1 MSTTPPPAMAPAL
14 AASERRQIQS
24 RLLLNLAGAGLLGLA
39 FVLDALR
46 GDSPQFTET
55 IKALAATV
63 VAVPVL
69 WRGLKGLARRDP
81 KSFTDQL
88 VSLAVLAAAVSGD
101 FVTATLVPLVL
112 EIGRLFE
119 ERSALGARAA
129 IAGVRKLRASQATL
143 LDGSL
148 VDPADLQAG
157 DGVIVRPG
165 EVIPADG
172 TVLSGSSAVDQAPI
186 TGESRIEDVG
196 PKDTVFAGTI
206 NLQGLLQIHVTGAG
220 QDTVLGR
227 VVALLQD
234 LENAKVPAL
243 RLLER
248 YSGAWLPVVLVLAA
262 SVLFFTEDVA
272 RAIAVLVVATPTA
285 LVLAGPAAMVATL
298 AAATR
303 EQILIKD
310 AGFLERVADVDTL
323 LLDKT
328 GTLTE
333 NRLRVVA
340 IQPDPGVDPGELLA
354 WGAQVAAA
362 SRHPVSQA
370 LVAHARAQDLVV
382 ETPTESR
389 ELPGRGVQVGAL
401 SLGRSDWLQSLGA
414 AHEPDPSG
422 GVHLAKGKVYLG
434 SFQIADT
441 IKEQA
446 SAVLQQV
453 RDAGI
458 ERIVLVTGD
467 REHIAHAIAAELGI
481 EEVHAQVLPE
491 QKLNVVRAEQA
502 KGRVVMMVGDGVN
515 DALALSGAD
524 VGVAIG
530 ARVNEVALGGA
541 DVALLTEDLDRLPRL
556 LTLSAQ
562 SRAVMTQN
570 AVLGVLFSVVM
581 LALAAGGVISP
592 LLGALLHNLGAIG
605 VVLNSARMLSGN
617 QTLGTRLPSTGKSE
631 E

>member
-1 MSTTPPPAMAPAL
+1 MSAATPAQVSPTL
-14 AASERRQIQS
+14 DAAERRQIQS

-39 FVLDALR
+39 FILDALR
-46 GDSPQFTET
+46 GDSPQLTEAL
-55 IKALAATV
+55 KALAAAV

-69 WRGLKGLARRDP
+69 WRGLKGLASKDP
-81 KSFTDQL
+81 RSFTDQL

-129 IAGVRKLRASQATL
+129 IAGVRKLRAAQATR
-143 LDGSL
+143 LDGTL
-148 VDPADLQAG
+148 VDPAQLQSG
-157 DGVIVRPG
+157 DIVLVRPG

-172 TVLSGSSAVDQAPI
+172 TVHSGSSAVDQAPI
-186 TGESRIEDVG
+186 TGESRTEDVKPG
-196 PKDTVFAGTI
+196 DGVFAGTI
-206 NLQGLLQIHVTGAG
+206 NLQGVLQIQVTGAG

-227 VVALLQD
+227 IVSLLQD
-234 LENAKVPAL
+234 LESAKVPAL

-310 AGFLERVADVDTL
+310 AGFLERVAEVDTL

-328 GTLTE
+328 GTVTE
-333 NRLRVVA
+333 NRLRVVGV
-340 IQPDPGVDPGELLA
+340 QPAAGVGADELLA
-354 WGAQVAAA
+354 QAAQVAAA

-370 LVAHARAQDLVV
+370 LVAYAQEQGLKVHPP
-382 ETPTESR
+382 EQSE
-389 ELPGRGVQVGAL
+389 ELPGQGVRVGELA
-401 SLGRSDWLQSLGA
+401 LGRSDWLLSLGA
-414 AHEPDPSG
+414 SHSPDPSG
-422 GVHLAKGKVYLG
+422 GVHLAQGQRYLG
-434 SFQIADT
+434 CFQIADT
-441 IKEQA
+441 VKPQA
-446 SAVLQQV
+446 REVLAQV
-453 RDAGI
+453 RAAGI
-458 ERIVLVTGD
+458 ARIVLVTGD
-467 REHIAHAIAAELGI
+467 RAHIAQAIAEELGI
-481 EEVHAQVLPE
+481 EEVHAEVLPE
-491 QKLNVVRAEQA
+491 QKLEVLRGEQA
-502 KGRVVMMVGDGVN
+502 QGRVVMMVGDGVN

-541 DVALLTEDLDRLPRL
+541 DVALLTEELDRLPRL
-556 LTLSAQ
+556 LSLSEH

-570 AVLGVLFSVVM
+570 AILGVLFSVLM
-581 LALAAGGVISP
+581 LGLAAGGAISP

-605 VVLNSARMLSGN
+605 VVLNSARLLSG
-617 QTLGTRLPSTGKSE
+617 GEGSGPGPRE

>member
-1 MSTTPPPAMAPAL
+1 MIQPTLDAN
-14 AASERRQIQS
+14 ERRQIQS

-46 GDSPQFTET
+46 GDNPQFTEA
-55 IKALAATV
+55 IKALAAAI

-69 WRGLKGLARRDP
+69 WRGVKGLASRDP

-129 IAGVRKLRASQATL
+129 IAGVRKLRASQATR

-157 DGVIVRPG
+157 DVVIVRPG

-172 TVLSGSSAVDQAPI
+172 DVHSGSSAVDQAPI
-186 TGESRIEDVG
+186 TGESRTEDVG
-196 PKDTVFAGTI
+196 PGDAVFAGTI
-206 NLQGLLQIHVTGAG
+206 NLQGLLQVQVTGAG
-220 QDTVLGR
+220 QDTVLGK

-333 NRLRVVA
+333 NRLRVVGIRPA
-340 IQPDPGVDPGELLA
+340 RGVDAERMLVQA
-354 WGAQVAAA
+354 AQVAAA

-370 LVAHARAQDLVV
+370 LVRHAQEQGLVV
-382 ETPTESR
+382 QTPLESQ
-389 ELPGRGVQVGAL
+389 EIPGCL
-401 SLGRSDWLQSLGA
+401 LYTSDA
-414 AHEPDPSG
+414 ADE
-422 GVHLAKGKVYLG
+422 
-434 SFQIADT
+434 
-441 IKEQA
+441 
-446 SAVLQQV
+446 
-453 RDAGI
+453 
-458 ERIVLVTGD
+458 
-467 REHIAHAIAAELGI
+467 
-481 EEVHAQVLPE
+481 
-491 QKLNVVRAEQA
+491 
-502 KGRVVMMVGDGVN
+502 
-515 DALALSGAD
+515 
-524 VGVAIG
+524 
-530 ARVNEVALGGA
+530 
-541 DVALLTEDLDRLPRL
+541 
-556 LTLSAQ
+556 
-562 SRAVMTQN
+562 
-570 AVLGVLFSVVM
+570 
-581 LALAAGGVISP
+581 
-592 LLGALLHNLGAIG
+592 
-605 VVLNSARMLSGN
+605 
-617 QTLGTRLPSTGKSE
+617 
-631 E
+631 

>member
-1 MSTTPPPAMAPAL
+1 MNAPTLDTA
-14 AASERRQIQS
+14 ERRQIQS

-39 FVLDALR
+39 FILDALR
-46 GDSPQFTET
+46 GDSPQLTEAL
-55 IKALAATV
+55 KALAAAV

-69 WRGLKGLARRDP
+69 WRGLRGLASKDP
-81 KSFTDQL
+81 RSFTDQL

-129 IAGVRKLRASQATL
+129 IAGVRKLRAAQATR
-143 LDGSL
+143 LDGTRA
-148 VDPADLQAG
+148 DPTALQVG
-157 DGVIVRPG
+157 EVVLVRPG

-172 TVLSGSSAVDQAPI
+172 TVHSGISAVDQAPI
-186 TGESRIEDVG
+186 TGESRTEDVSPG
-196 PKDTVFAGTI
+196 DAVFAGTI
-206 NLQGLLQIHVTGAG
+206 NLQGLLQVQVTGAG

-248 YSGAWLPVVLVLAA
+248 YSGAWLPVVLVLAS

-310 AGFLERVADVDTL
+310 AGFLERVAEVDTL

-328 GTLTE
+328 GTVTE

-340 IQPDPGVDPGELLA
+340 VQPAEGVDAQALLA
-354 WGAQVAAA
+354 QAAHVAAA

-370 LVAHARAQDLVV
+370 LVAYAQEQGLEVHPP
-382 ETPTESR
+382 EQSE
-389 ELPGRGVQVGAL
+389 ELPGQGVRVGELA
-401 SLGRSDWLQSLGA
+401 LGRSDWLIGLGA
-414 AHEPDPSG
+414 DHAQGPSG
-422 GVHLAKGKVYLG
+422 GVHLAKGQAYLG

-441 IKEQA
+441 VKESA
-446 SAVLQQV
+446 AAVLGQV

-467 REHIAHAIAAELGI
+467 REHIAQAIAAELGI
-481 EEVHAQVLPE
+481 EEVHAQILPE
-491 QKLNVVRAEQA
+491 QKLEVLRAEQA
-502 KGRVVMMVGDGVN
+502 QGRVVMMVGDGVN

-541 DVALLTEDLDRLPRL
+541 DVALLTEELDRLPRL
-556 LTLSAQ
+556 LSLSEH

-570 AVLGVLFSVVM
+570 AILGVLFSVLM
-581 LALAAGGVISP
+581 LGLAAGGVISP

-605 VVLNSARMLSGN
+605 VVLNSARLLSASPKP
-617 QTLGTRLPSTGKSE
+617 RARASE

>member
-1 MSTTPPPAMAPAL
+1 MIQPTLDAN
-14 AASERRQIQS
+14 ERRQIQS

-46 GDSPQFTET
+46 GDNPQFTEA
-55 IKALAATV
+55 IKALAAAI

-69 WRGLKGLARRDP
+69 WRGVKGLASRDP

-129 IAGVRKLRASQATL
+129 IAGVRKLRASQATR

-157 DGVIVRPG
+157 DVVIVRPG

-172 TVLSGSSAVDQAPI
+172 TVHSGSSAVDQAPI
-186 TGESRIEDVG
+186 TGESRTEDVG
-196 PKDTVFAGTI
+196 SGDNVFAGTI
-206 NLQGLLQIHVTGAG
+206 NLQGLLQVQVTGAG
-220 QDTVLGR
+220 QDTVLGK

-333 NRLRVVA
+333 NRLRVVGIRPA
-340 IQPDPGVDPGELLA
+340 RGVDAERMLVQA
-354 WGAQVAAA
+354 AQVAAA

-370 LVAHARAQDLVV
+370 LVRHAQEQGLVV
-382 ETPTESR
+382 QTPLESQ
-389 ELPGRGVQVGAL
+389 EIPGKGVQVGTL

-414 AHEPDPSG
+414 AHDPDPSG
-422 GVHLAKGKVYLG
+422 GVHLADGTHYLG
-434 SFQIADT
+434 SFEIADT
-441 IKEQA
+441 VKREA
-446 SAVLQQV
+446 RAVLAQV
-453 RDAGI
+453 REAGI
-458 ERIVLVTGD
+458 ERVVLVTGD
-467 REHIAHAIAAELGI
+467 RQNIAQAIADELGI
-481 EEVHAQVLPE
+481 EELHAQVLPE
-491 QKLNVVRAEQA
+491 QKLDVVRAEQA

-541 DVALLTEDLDRLPRL
+541 DVALLTEELNRLPRL

-592 LLGALLHNLGAIG
+592 LMGALLHNLGAIG
-605 VVLNSARMLSGN
+605 VVLNSARLLSG
-617 QTLGTRLPSTGKSE
+617 GKEQPDPAGPRFGE